1 MKRLAILMTVV
12 FCWSLSFAQQD
23 EKAKGILEKVTE
35 ATKGYSSIQASFNYV
50 MENKEEGIHEE
61 NKGEILLKG
70 DMFHLNLSQLG
81 MEIFNNG
88 ETVWTYMKDAG
99 EVTVAEADDEMNE
112 MMDPSKLFTIYE
124 QGFSYQFVEEKT
136 IDGVPVYVID
146 LFPDNEEIEYSKIR
160 IQVEKKRMLIHRA
173 EMIGREGN
181 NYIVV
186 VEELKTDVPANAES
200 FKFDSTKHPDIEV
213 IDLR

>member
-1 MKRLAILMTVV
+1 MKRLIILATVL
-12 FCWSLSFAQQD
+12 FSWSVGFAQQD
-23 EKAKGILEKVTE
+23 EKAKTILEKVTE
-35 ATKGYSSIQASFNYV
+35 ATRGYETIKASFNYV

-61 NKGEILLKG
+61 NKGEILLK
-70 DMFHLNLSQLG
+70 DDKFHLNLSELG
-81 MEIFNNG
+81 MEVFNNG

-99 EVTVAEADDEMNE
+99 EVTIAEADDEMNE

-124 QGFSYQFVEEKT
+124 KGFSYQFVEEKT
-136 IDGVPVYVID
+136 VDGVPVYVID

-160 IQVEKKRMLIHRA
+160 IQVEKDRMLIKNA

-181 NYIVV
+181 NYIVK
-186 VEELKTDVPANAES
+186 VEELKTDVPAAATD
-200 FKFDSTKHPDIEV
+200 FKFDPGKYPDVEV